1 MKKDI
6 IRERKLI
13 KTGFPVEA
21 YEGETIED
29 KCARITENNEPI
41 SDGAPLT
48 YTKRADGVRPEYN
61 VRTDKW
67 DVAIETMEKVAQA
80 KKNKIKENMSK
91 GLSGQPT
98 TEQPTA
104 EQPKTES

>member
-6 IRERKLI
+6 IRERKTL

-21 YEGETIED
+21 YEGESIED
-29 KCARITENNEPI
+29 KCARIVENNEPI

-48 YTKRADGVRPEYN
+48 YTKRADGVKPEYN

-67 DVAIETMEKVAQA
+67 DIAIETMNKVAQA

-91 GLSGQPT
+91 GLS
-98 TEQPTA
+98 
-104 EQPKTES
+104 QPKEEPKEEPKE